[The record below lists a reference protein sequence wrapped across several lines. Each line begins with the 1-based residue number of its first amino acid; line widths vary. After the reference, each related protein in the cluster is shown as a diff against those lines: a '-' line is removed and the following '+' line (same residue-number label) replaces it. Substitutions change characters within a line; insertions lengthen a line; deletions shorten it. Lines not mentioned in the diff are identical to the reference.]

1 MLQIRSFHVG
11 GVTHDEFDSSEE
23 GQLQLVVLVWTREK
37 ITKLSSHVEIYFTET
52 FKVFESCGQI
62 LFSRA
67 SVKNL
72 MRSAIRLSFL
82 LYTISTQSLNLK

>member
-1 MLQIRSFHVG
+1 MLQICSFHVG

-37 ITKLSSHVEIYFTET
+37 ITNLSSHVEIYFTET

-72 MRSAIRLSFL
+72 VQSAISPTFL
-82 LYTISTQSLNLK
+82 WYAVCASLTNLN